1 MNHARPR
8 KCARN
13 RKRNEAGVTLIELM
27 IAITLV
33 AAISTGMLMAMR
45 TSLITLEKVD
55 ARLQS
60 NRRVMGVEQILS
72 RQLGGVMPVLGACQ
86 TPDGGASG
94 RIAVFNGTEQTLHL
108 VSTYS
113 LAEGARGY
121 PRVLEYQVIPADGGG
136 LRLIVNEYLY
146 SGPASTSPLC
156 QNRVFLP
163 VQVKPDSFVLADRL
177 AYCRFK
183 YRQRVP
189 GSPRGGAWV
198 QFWNQTDLPSA
209 VRIEMAPLT
218 PDPARLPLVNVTV
231 PIHITRE
238 VGAPYADSL

>member
-1 MNHARPR
+1 MLRAC
-8 KCARN
+8 KQDQ
-13 RKRNEAGVTLIELM
+13 AGVTLIELM

-60 NRRVMGVEQILS
+60 NRRVMGAEQILS
-72 RQLGGVMPVLGACQ
+72 RQIGGAMPVLGDC
-86 TPDGGASG
+86 PNSNGALG
-94 RIAVFNGTEQTLHL
+94 RFPVFNGTAQTLHL

-121 PRVLEYQVIPADGGG
+121 PHVLEFQVIPAGGG
-136 LRLIVNEYLY
+136 GWRLIVNEYLY
-146 SGPASTSPLC
+146 GGPASTVPFCL
-156 QNRVFLP
+156 NGAFLP
-163 VQVKPDSFVLADRL
+163 VQAKPDSFVLADRL
-177 AYCRFK
+177 AFCRFL

-189 GSPRGGAWV
+189 DAPRAGAWV
-198 QFWNQTDLPSA
+198 PVWSDISLPAA
-209 VRIEMAPLT
+209 VRIEMEPLV
-218 PDPARLPLVNVTV
+218 PDPAQLPLVNVTV

-238 VGAPYADSL
+238 VGSPYADTL